1 MDRSDSN
8 YGWPCIGCHVLHMER
23 IMEEIMEQYS
33 TTFFDAVQEWP
44 TYLQL
49 DIYNLYAY
57 LRAMDEFVEND
68 VMHEDMQGIHER
80 FMQVADKYEF
90 DEQWIKDF
98 DKAMFSDLLVYEHTI
113 SSMLE
118 YCKGSAEAV
127 GCMVARM
134 LGCPP
139 EAEGHARAL
148 GRAYQIINFIRDYD
162 DDIQR
167 GYKYITDDHSIYL
180 KMFNEELDKGMA
192 GLKYIPEHLQG
203 AIIASSIQY
212 MEIAD
217 NCEATLL

>member
-1 MDRSDSN
+1 
-8 YGWPCIGCHVLHMER
+8 
-23 IMEEIMEQYS
+23 
-33 TTFFDAVQEWP
+33 
-44 TYLQL
+44 
-49 DIYNLYAY
+49 
-57 LRAMDEFVEND
+57 MDEFVEND

-118 YCKGSAEAV
+118 YCKGSAEVV

-139 EAEGHARAL
+139 EAEEHARAL